1 MKPLVAIITEASY
14 CVPVTIADMH
24 NIDAM
29 ETAAENRAKVY
40 SYAKIY
46 LTGKLDALN
55 GVHSAECNGHFGA
68 NVYFTVEGKPGS
80 RSHEATLR
88 RALAIIQKYRV

>member
-1 MKPLVAIITEASY
+1 MKALKAIVTEASY
-14 CVPVTIADMH
+14 QVPVTVADMH
-24 NIDAM
+24 NI
-29 ETAAENRAKVY
+29 TAKQNEAEKRAKLY

-46 LTGKLDALN
+46 LTGKLDALA

-68 NVYFTVEGKPGS
+68 NVFFTVEGQPGTKK
-80 RSHEATLR
+80 HDATVR